1 MFSATRH
8 VACIL
13 FVDGEIPLERVRSES
28 RTNKVEFPYSRAA
41 RVVVHCRSRGAV
53 FLGNRKPVR
62 RAVSEFW
69 RVESIVPMV
78 FKAAL
83 SILVHIRADIAW
95 RLEALD
101 RSDESALICLKGRLP
116 TRRSTSL
123 PISVSTQV
131 HPSPFRSIQ
140 VHFQPQ
146 KYSRNPDF
154 DEP

>member
-1 MFSATRH
+1 
-8 VACIL
+8 
-13 FVDGEIPLERVRSES
+13 
-28 RTNKVEFPYSRAA
+28 
-41 RVVVHCRSRGAV
+41 V

-131 HPSPFRSIQ
+131 HPGPFKSTSSHKNTRAIQ
-140 VHFQPQ
+140 ISANHNVRTVRTDRKEHLYYFARH
-146 KYSRNPDF
+146 KTARNPGNLASMGI
-154 DEP
+154 EP